1 MSVEISLKNLKN
13 SRYVE
18 KITAK
23 MATSTRTVHSELET
37 LMFSGEDEDFKKF
50 AERFEA
56 RLHLV
61 KLRSV
66 LLDTETLPATEAENF
81 AAESEKLKE
90 KQFEVWCELVQC
102 LDKKTLSLIKCLK
115 PNGTAA

>member
-1 MSVEISLKNLKN
+1 M
-13 SRYVE
+13 
-18 KITAK
+18 
-23 MATSTRTVHSELET
+23 HSKLET
-37 LMFSGEDEDFKKF
+37 LMFSGKDEDFEYF

-56 RLHLV
+56 RLHLL

-81 AAESEKLKE
+81 VAESEKLKE

-102 LDKKTLSLIKCLK
+102 LDKKTVSLIKCLK
-115 PNGTAA
+115 PNGTAAWREAKFFLRAKKNRAFTNF

>member
-1 MSVEISLKNLKN
+1 MSIEISVKKSLKN

-18 KITAK
+18 KTTAK
-23 MATSTRTVHSELET
+23 MATSTRTVRSKLET
-37 LMFSGEDEDFKKF
+37 LFSGKDEDFEYF

-56 RLHLV
+56 RLHLL

-81 AAESEKLKE
+81 AAESKKLKE
-90 KQFEVWCELVQC
+90 KQFEVWCELVQ
-102 LDKKTLSLIKCLK
+102 
-115 PNGTAA
+115 